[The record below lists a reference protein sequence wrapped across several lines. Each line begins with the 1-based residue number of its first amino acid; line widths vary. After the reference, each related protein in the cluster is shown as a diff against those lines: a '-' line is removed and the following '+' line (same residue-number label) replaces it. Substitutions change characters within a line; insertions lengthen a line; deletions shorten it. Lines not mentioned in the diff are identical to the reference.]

1 MSHNWKKEKRKGIKP
16 GPHVKSLFYIVPLIE
31 LGAVAVKVRGARDA
45 LLVVH
50 Y

>member
-1 MSHNWKKEKRKGIKP
+1 MLHNWKKEKKGIKP
-16 GPHVKSLFYIVPLIE
+16 CPRVHESILHYVPLIE
-31 LGAVAVKVRGARDA
+31 LGAVAVKVKGVRDA